1 MSHFAAYPPERPDA
15 RRRHCLAS
23 AAAGLLLPGPA
34 WASSAPAG
42 LPGPLRALV
51 QGAGLPLHSI
61 GLQVLAVQGT
71 APPLASLNADTGFQL
86 ASTTKLVTAMAA
98 LDLLGP
104 DYRWRT
110 QAHLQ
115 GTLSG
120 GRLLGDLIIVG
131 GGNAMLRTA
140 ELRSWFMQMR
150 EHGLDEVWGDIVLD
164 HDGFLLS
171 DADHAGT
178 PAPGADRP
186 HHAWPAALTL
196 DEGRLQLSVRPGLR
210 GQPRLQL
217 TPPMAGVQIN
227 PQFQAGGG
235 CAVSAQWMAATAS
248 GGSPQLLVRGRWSP
262 ACGDEQTTLSP
273 LPHEEFTS
281 RAVAGLWRE
290 AGGRVKGR
298 VRSRV
303 AGVDPTPQAGRTWL
317 DRQGQA
323 VAPWSVHQSA
333 PLPDLIREINKTS
346 DNLAA
351 RCLMLSLAPGFPQRS
366 ATLPHARAHL
376 QRWLQQ
382 GGLAPGDIVVDN
394 GSGLSREERGKP
406 EAMVALLRRAHGSAL
421 GPDFVRSLPVA
432 GIDGTLAKRM
442 TRGAATGRAFLKT
455 GSLLD
460 TRALAGYVHGRSGRI
475 YALAALVNHPEA
487 QRATPMLD
495 ALVEWVAANA

>member
-1 MSHFAAYPPERPDA
+1 MSYFAACPPERPNA
-15 RRRHCLAS
+15 GRRRCLAT
-23 AAAGLLLPGPA
+23 AAAGLLLPGTGWATSASPDLPA
-34 WASSAPAG
+34 
-42 LPGPLRALV
+42 PLHALL
-51 QGAGLPLHSI
+51 QRSGLPLHNI
-61 GLQVLAVQGT
+61 GLQVQAVHG
-71 APPLASLNADTGFQL
+71 AARPLASLNAAAPFQL

-98 LDLLGP
+98 LDLLGS

-140 ELRSWFMQMR
+140 ELRSWFVQMR

-178 PAPGADRP
+178 PTPGADRP
-186 HHAWPAALTL
+186 HHARPAALTL
-196 DEGRLQLSVRPGLR
+196 DEGRLQVNLRAGLS

-217 TPPMAGVQIN
+217 TPPMAGVQIS
-227 PQFQAGGG
+227 PQFQVGGG
-235 CAVSAQWMAATAS
+235 CAVSAQWLAATAS
-248 GGSPQLLVRGRWSP
+248 GGSPQLLVRGHWSP
-262 ACGDEQTTLSP
+262 ACGDEQITLSP

-317 DRQGQA
+317 DRQGQT

-333 PLPDLIREINKTS
+333 TLPELIRDINKTS

-366 ATLPHARAHL
+366 ATLPHARAQL

-382 GGLAPGDIVVDN
+382 GGLAAGDIVVDN

-406 EAMVALLRRAHGSAL
+406 EAMVALLRQAHGSAL

-432 GIDGTLAKRM
+432 GIDGTLAHRM
-442 TRGAATGRAFLKT
+442 TQGAATGRAFLKT

-495 ALVEWVAANA
+495 AVVEWVAAMA